1 MEELVRI
8 LIDRLV
14 NKGMEI
20 TAVPAYVRDLANT
33 IAVTGNIGAGA
44 LNQRLEML
52 GWNDFELDAYTLELV
67 TAMFEH
73 DIEYK
78 SPSWFARTFSHDG
91 SDDSIDAEDFM
102 AGRQKGTYR
111 TSEDTYGTKR

>member
-1 MEELVRI
+1 VDELIRT

-14 NKGMEI
+14 NKGLEI
-20 TAVPAYVRDLANT
+20 IAVPAYVRDLANT
-33 IAVTGNIGAGA
+33 IAVTGNLGAGA

-52 GWNDFELDAYTLELV
+52 GWNDFELDEYTLELV
-67 TAMFEH
+67 TAMFEK

-78 SPSWFARTFSHDG
+78 SPEWFVRTFSHDG
-91 SDDSIDAEDFM
+91 IGDSIDADNFM
-102 AGRQKGTYR
+102 SGCQKGTYR

>member
-1 MEELVRI
+1 MDELIRI

-20 TAVPAYVRDLANT
+20 TAVPGYVRDLANT
-33 IAVTGNIGAGA
+33 LAVAGNLGPGA

-52 GWNDFELDAYTLELV
+52 GWDDFQLDEYTLELV

-78 SPSWFARTFSHDG
+78 PPNWFARTFSYDG
-91 SDDSIDAEDFM
+91 IDDPM
-102 AGRQKGTYR
+102 N
-111 TSEDTYGTKR
+111 